1 MRSTEPERRLDAPHY
16 IEKRDG
22 SFARYLDTCGNE
34 RRNGLFLGP
43 QHYRDLWD
51 AGLLTPEITSIRI
64 MYNSHRQDEH
74 YIVIS
79 RDVVEGVELQAHSG
93 KQGQHPI
100 ENVIPDL
107 GVMFEVSFWARGQLE

>member
-1 MRSTEPERRLDAPHY
+1 MRSSKPEPRLDAPHY

-22 SFARYLDTCGNE
+22 SFTTYLDTCTNE
-34 RRNGLFLGP
+34 SRYGLFLGP

-64 MYNSHRQDEH
+64 MGNSHRPDEH

-79 RDVVEGVELQAHSG
+79 RDAVEGVELQAHSG

-100 ENVIPDL
+100 ENVIPDS
-107 GVMFEVSFWARGQLE
+107 GVMFEVHY